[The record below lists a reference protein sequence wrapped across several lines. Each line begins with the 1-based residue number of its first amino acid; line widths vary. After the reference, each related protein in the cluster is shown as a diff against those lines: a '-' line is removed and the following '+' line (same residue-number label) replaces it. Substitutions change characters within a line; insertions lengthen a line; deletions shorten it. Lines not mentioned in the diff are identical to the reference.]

1 MTRLCERE
9 KLKVVEWNA
18 INSRSVVAI
27 SVSMHLARKKK
38 LQIQDLMASGG
49 RGLVRTPDDS
59 PTLPPPPPRLNPP
72 RPIHFQGKLM
82 YGEGIPKL
90 LSFEKYKIK
99 DIWKLIPTLLK
110 RDDKFYFH
118 ASTRSI

>member
-59 PTLPPPPPRLNPP
+59 PTLPPPPKFTTTNTLS
-72 RPIHFQGKLM
+72 GKVNL
-82 YGEGIPKL
+82 
-90 LSFEKYKIK
+90 
-99 DIWKLIPTLLK
+99 
-110 RDDKFYFH
+110 R
-118 ASTRSI
+118 

>member
-9 KLKVVEWNA
+9 KLKVVEWYA

-59 PTLPPPPPRLNPP
+59 PTLPHPCLDPP
-72 RPIHFQGKLM
+72 RPIHFQGKLI

-90 LSFEKYKIK
+90 L
-99 DIWKLIPTLLK
+99 
-110 RDDKFYFH
+110 
-118 ASTRSI
+118 

>member
-9 KLKVVEWNA
+9 KLKVVEWYA

-49 RGLVRTPDDS
+49 KGAGPDPRRQS
-59 PTLPPPPPRLNPP
+59 NPPTPPPPPPCLDPP
-72 RPIHFQGKLM
+72 RPIHFQGKLI

-90 LSFEKYKIK
+90 L
-99 DIWKLIPTLLK
+99 
-110 RDDKFYFH
+110 
-118 ASTRSI
+118 